1 MHERDNPFDLFAIA
15 IKKTTGETVRHLPI
29 ENSRVVKYLMDHEA
43 RFTVAVT
50 SSQYFVLPLVQGGF
64 EISSE
69 VGIYLPPTPINNLIF
84 GIYNNLIQP
93 QIYPR
98 LESFMIGS
106 SLQTSTG
113 VSTPLTD
120 NKSERKDAEKK
131 KKKLEKNRIHS
142 QKDIRNFL
150 VLKASQIYVW
160 KKPL

>member
-120 NKSERKDAEKK
+120 NKSDKKDAEKK
-131 KKKLEKNRIHS
+131 KKKNWRKIGYIVRRTLGI
-142 QKDIRNFL
+142 F
-150 VLKASQIYVW
+150 
-160 KKPL
+160 